1 MGVSLRIILN
11 VWHRFFCECFMKCKI
26 VIPARLASTRLPR
39 KMMADICGTPLIVR
53 TYKSALEANVGDVFV
68 ACDSEEIAS
77 LIRDNGGQAILTDPD
92 LPSGT
97 DRVYA
102 AASTIDCNDDDIIV
116 NVQGDLPFVDPV
128 FIRDSY
134 ELCCNDGVDIAT
146 PITRI
151 NDESYK
157 LDSVVKP
164 AVTFYSDRHAL
175 AHYFSRSII
184 PFGGPYYHHVGVYAY
199 KLGVLKRFVK
209 LNVSELEKSE
219 RLEQLRALENGMR
232 IHAVLCDIKEPIS
245 IDTAQD
251 LQKAIDFVSS
261 R

>member
-1 MGVSLRIILN
+1 
-11 VWHRFFCECFMKCKI
+11 MKCTVI
-26 VIPARLASTRLPR
+26 IPARLGSTRLPR
-39 KMMADICGTPLIVR
+39 KMVADICGIPLIVR
-53 TYKSALEANVGDVFV
+53 TYNSVVDADIGDVFV

-77 LIRDNGGQAILTDPD
+77 LIENNGGKAILTNPD

-97 DRVYA
+97 DRVHA
-102 AASTIDCNDDDIIV
+102 AASVIGCSDDDIVV

-128 FIRDSY
+128 FIRASY
-134 ELCCNDGVDIAT
+134 ELCTHDDVDIST

-151 NDESYK
+151 KDDSYK
-157 LDSVVKP
+157 LSSVVKP
-164 AVTFYSDRHAL
+164 AVTFYSEQYAS

-184 PFGGPYYHHVGVYAY
+184 PFEGPYYHHVGVYAY
-199 KLGVLKRFVK
+199 KFDILEHFVS
-209 LNVSELEKSE
+209 LPVSSLEKSE

-232 IHAVLCDIKEPIS
+232 IHTVLCDIDEPIS

-251 LQKAIDFVSS
+251 LQKAIDFVNA